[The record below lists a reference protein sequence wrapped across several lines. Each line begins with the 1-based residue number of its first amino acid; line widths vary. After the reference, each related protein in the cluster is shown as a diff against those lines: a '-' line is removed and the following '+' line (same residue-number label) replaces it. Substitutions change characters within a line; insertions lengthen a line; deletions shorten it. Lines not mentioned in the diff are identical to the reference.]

1 MSALE
6 GAWVAIK
13 NVTTVA
19 AVILA
24 ELDLE
29 NLLEQVIGNSNVRL
43 LYLDLGPLLHSLR
56 RILAGSRV
64 LDLLYHVSFDLFNL
78 CADSGLKLVLSIG
91 FLFRNAHTLEN
102 FLNKL
107 ANVHSRNV
115 VVMRELLGVVG
126 FTAGR
131 WTGNEDLD
139 RLEAAECVELGFEH
153 ANLETESEAA
163 VPLELLLFL
172 QRLLLLLLELLLL
185 LGQRDGLEGLRGP
198 HAQIDGQLLL
208 PAVLVGHGVALHV
221 RYLACAEAL

>member
-13 NVTTVA
+13 NVTSVA

-29 NLLEQVIGNSNVRL
+29 NLLEQVIGNSHVL
-43 LYLDLGPLLHSLR
+43 FLDLDLGPLFSLR
-56 RILAGSRV
+56 RLLVGSLL
-64 LDLLYHVSFDLFNL
+64 LDLLCHGSFDLFNL
-78 CADSGLKLVLSIG
+78 CAAVGLKHVLGIG
-91 FLFRNAHTLEN
+91 FLLWNAHHLEN

-107 ANVHSRNV
+107 AYVHSRNV
-115 VVMRELLGVVG
+115 VVVRKLLGVVG

-153 ANLETESEAA
+153 ANLETESKAA

-172 QRLLLLLLELLLL
+172 QRILLLLLELLLL
-185 LGQRDGLEGLRGP
+185 LGQRDGLEGFRGA